1 MYAAERDNI
10 LTQALKKGYCNFV
23 QPKFIFNKKKKF
35 MLPYAT
41 SCYLSTSCLGTFKF
55 FQRLKMT
62 LYFSLSVLSD
72 NFFKTTR
79 ITTAAPVSL
88 SSPIMRSSVSPS
100 FTCKQKEK
108 MRDYKQSLGKTNA
121 HNLPFFPLN
130 ILISQER
137 RKAANTRPIIDP
149 AAMNF

>member
-1 MYAAERDNI
+1 MFFCKN
-10 LTQALKKGYCNFV
+10 LT
-23 QPKFIFNKKKKF
+23 
-35 MLPYAT
+35 LPHAT
-41 SCYLSTSCLGTFKF
+41 CYLSTSCLGTFKF

-79 ITTAAPVSL
+79 ITTAVPVSL

-100 FTCKQKEK
+100 FTWKQKEK
-108 MRDYKQSLGKTNA
+108 MSDYEHSLGQTNPR
-121 HNLPFFPLN
+121 NLPFFPLN

-137 RKAANTRPIIDP
+137 RKAANTRPIRDP
-149 AAMNF
+149 VGTSRKAVAIRSDTSHDPPCQELHPSCYTTET